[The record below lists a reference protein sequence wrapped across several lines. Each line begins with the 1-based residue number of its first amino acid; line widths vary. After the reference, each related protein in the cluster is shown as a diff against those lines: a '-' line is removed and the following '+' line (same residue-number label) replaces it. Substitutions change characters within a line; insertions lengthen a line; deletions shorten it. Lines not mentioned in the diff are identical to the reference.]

1 MVLFREFFCLQYY
14 TAIWTIFKNSFF
26 STKPEKL
33 YIFGT
38 QIIVKF
44 ILVKSLTNIPKWHS
58 RKYANAFSSYFR
70 NNGIQLRKFILNTIY
85 SGVIVRTSFW
95 LMDDKN
101 KVLSRWIELCA
112 YIHELCLDR
121 FFFFFTWNS
130 YIMHGFI

>member
-1 MVLFREFFCLQYY
+1 M
-14 TAIWTIFKNSFF
+14 
-26 STKPEKL
+26 
-33 YIFGT
+33 YILGT

-112 YIHELCLDR
+112 YIHELCSDR
-121 FFFFFTWNS
+121 FFFFFHMEFLHNAWFHLTLIPIQLDPRLSSW
-130 YIMHGFI
+130 IFHLKKI